1 MMADMRELQ
10 ISVVCCVAP
19 RKLAQYQLNLQPG
32 STVGDA
38 IGHLVAAKGVLPLTP
53 ECAAA
58 VGVWGRKAGPNQVL
72 RQGDRIELYRS
83 LTVDPKVAR
92 RQRFKGQGV
101 RAAGL
106 FAKRRPQA
114 KAGY

>member
-1 MMADMRELQ
+1 MRELQ
-10 ISVVCCVAP
+10 VSVVCCVAP
-19 RKLAQYQLNLQPG
+19 RQVAQYQLNAPPG

-38 IGHLVAAKGVLPLTP
+38 IGQLVAATGVLPLTP
-53 ECAAA
+53 DCAAS

-72 RQGDRIELYRS
+72 RQGDRIELYRALS
-83 LTVDPKVAR
+83 VDPKVAR
-92 RQRFKGQGV
+92 RERFKGQGV